1 MKYTTSR
8 LLGLAIVGALCVTA
22 MTGVSATAQAAAATA
37 PATTA
42 TQTKQPLSFKERIHQ
57 ILAESQQQEQPQPIE
72 PTKPTQTIDGLKVYD
87 PATDTAPA
95 EGIPIRE
102 TNFTFREP
110 LLVRPET
117 NAIVVHHV
125 GIPSGEVSA
134 QQIHDAHLANGW
146 AGIGYHYVI
155 HKDGVIDRG
164 RPLATVGAHAQGRNY
179 DTVGINVT
187 GNFEEEAPTDAQIQS
202 LERLIA
208 ALCRIY
214 DLTPNDQTIIGHRDV
229 NSTDCPGQYLYEKLP
244 QIRADVAA
252 MLSRN
257 KAKADGKA

>member
-8 LLGLAIVGALCVTA
+8 MLGLAVIMALCV
-22 MTGVSATAQAAAATA
+22 A
-37 PATTA
+37 PAALSTAYAADTAKADVTT
-42 TQTKQPLSFKERIHQ
+42 QQKEGLSFKERIQQ
-57 ILAESQQQEQPQPIE
+57 ILNESQQPEQPQPAE
-72 PTKPTQTIDGLKVYD
+72 PTQTVDGLKVYD
-87 PATDTAPA
+87 PATDKAPA
-95 EGIPIRE
+95 EGIPVRE

-117 NAIVVHHV
+117 KAIVVHHV

-187 GNFEEEAPTDAQIQS
+187 GNFEEEVPTDAQIQS
-202 LERLIA
+202 LEQLIA

-252 MLSRN
+252 MLAKD
-257 KAKADGKA
+257 KASADRKA